1 MSWHL
6 LLNEGHVIEALD
18 FYIRPV
24 AGRDII
30 DALDIYIRPVAG
42 QNLIDALHFFIYDQW
57 PARTS

>member
-42 QNLIDALHFFIYDQW
+42 QDIIDALDFYI
-57 PARTS
+57 